1 MATVNLLMNSIPGEV
16 AWMDALTLKHWRSY
30 KVELVSVCGVWLP
43 LLSVCGAGD
52 TSLITRIQ
60 NTPQIK
66 AAKAMSSCNC
76 LLTFKVGSGGVSPPP
91 P

>member
-43 LLSVCGAGD
+43 LLAVCGAGD

-66 AAKAMSSCNC
+66 AAKAMRQLQLS
-76 LLTFKVGSGGVSPPP
+76 FDF
-91 P
+91 